1 MYFILSRII
10 VIGLSSKSVMYNSEV
25 FFGKKK
31 KWNKEED
38 KLMNEKVYDEWE
50 EVVFVYNLYNVG
62 LCIF

>member
-1 MYFILSRII
+1 
-10 VIGLSSKSVMYNSEV
+10 MYNSEV

-31 KWNKEED
+31 KKNWNKEED
-38 KLMNEKVYDEWE
+38 KLMNEKAYDEWE